1 MTVAATLQGLL
12 FLHTGDFPIA
22 VSLAL
27 MGGRSL
33 ETLCHSPKDVDD
45 LAKNNDG
52 QIILASA
59 ASTVD
64 VDSIRGQY
72 GTFAPHKV
80 EALRDRLKLQNL
92 SNQTT

>member
-1 MTVAATLQGLL
+1 MTVAATLQGILL
-12 FLHTGDFPIA
+12 LHTGDFPIA

-52 QIILASA
+52 TKNKGKPRTKREEFCTISEIFKFIALSQI
-59 ASTVD
+59 
-64 VDSIRGQY
+64 
-72 GTFAPHKV
+72 TFT
-80 EALRDRLKLQNL
+80 EAIM
-92 SNQTT
+92 